1 MAAVRGTGPICASGS
16 RAGAQAERR
25 KGMQMSERKAALVTG
40 STSGIGLA
48 IATAFAKAGMDVTLN
63 GLGDPAE
70 IERVRAGLERDAGV
84 SVRFDGANL
93 MDPNAAAGLVE
104 SAAGA
109 FGRLD
114 VLVNNAGV
122 QFVSPIEDFPVDKY
136 NAIIA
141 LNLSAAFHT
150 IRAAMRPMKQR
161 KYGRIINIASAHGHV
176 ASPFKSA
183 YVAAKHGIIGLT
195 KAVALEG
202 AQFNVRCNAIS
213 PGYVL
218 TSLVENQIPDT
229 MKARNM
235 TREQVINDVLLAAQ
249 PTKQFVKPEDVA
261 GLALFLTTPPADQM
275 NGAALSV
282 DGGWTAQ

>member
-1 MAAVRGTGPICASGS
+1 
-16 RAGAQAERR
+16 
-25 KGMQMSERKAALVTG
+25 MSERKAVLVTG

-48 IATAFAKAGMDVTLN
+48 MATAFAKAGMDVTLN
-63 GLGDPAE
+63 GLGEPAE

-93 MDPNAAAGLVE
+93 MDANAAAGLVE
-104 SAAGA
+104 SAIGA

-114 VLVNNAGV
+114 VLVNNAGI

-150 IRAAMRPMKQR
+150 IRAAMGPMKQR

-195 KAVALEG
+195 KTVALEG

-235 TREQVINDVLLAAQ
+235 TREQVINDVLLSAQ

-261 GLALFLTTPPADQM
+261 GLALFLTTPASDQI
-275 NGAALSV
+275 NGAALNI
-282 DGGWTAQ
+282 DGGWIAQ

>member
-1 MAAVRGTGPICASGS
+1 
-16 RAGAQAERR
+16 
-25 KGMQMSERKAALVTG
+25 MSERRAALVTG

-48 IATAFAKAGMDVTLN
+48 MATAFAKAGMDVTLN
-63 GLGDPAE
+63 GLGDAAE
-70 IERVRAGLERDAGV
+70 IERVRVGLEAEAGV
-84 SVRFDGANL
+84 KVRFDGANL
-93 MDPNAAAGLVE
+93 MDANAATGLVE
-104 SAAGA
+104 SAIGA

-114 VLVNNAGV
+114 VLVNNAGI

-161 KYGRIINIASAHGHV
+161 KYGRIINIASAHAHV

-183 YVAAKHGIIGLT
+183 YVAAKHGLLGLT
-195 KAVALEG
+195 KTVALEG

-249 PTKQFVKPEDVA
+249 PTKEFVKVEQVA
-261 GLALFLTTPPADQM
+261 GLALFLTTPAADEI
-275 NGAALSV
+275 NGAALNI